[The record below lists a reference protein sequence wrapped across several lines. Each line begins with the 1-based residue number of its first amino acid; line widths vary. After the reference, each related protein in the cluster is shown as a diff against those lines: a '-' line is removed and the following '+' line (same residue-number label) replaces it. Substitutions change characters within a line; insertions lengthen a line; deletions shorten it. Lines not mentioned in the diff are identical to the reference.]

1 MSRPPLDEHERALVR
16 DVFRRH
22 PAVSA
27 AILFGSRAKG
37 THAACSDVDLAVVG
51 DVTPLEAEAIAGELE
66 ELPLP
71 YRFDVQPLAR
81 ISHPPL
87 REHIDRVGI
96 CIYRASAVA
105 DAANAMPA
113 SADGPVHPKK
123 R

>member
-1 MSRPPLDEHERALVR
+1 MSRAPLTDHELDLMR

-37 THAACSDVDLAVVG
+37 THTACSDVDLAVGG
-51 DVTPLEAEAIAGELE
+51 DITPLEAEAIAGDLD

-71 YRFDVQPLAR
+71 YQFEVQALTR
-81 ISHPPL
+81 IAHRPL

-96 CIYRASAVA
+96 CIYRAAPGAAV
-105 DAANAMPA
+105 PT
-113 SADGPVHPKK
+113 GLPP
-123 R
+123 

>member
-1 MSRPPLDEHERALVR
+1 MSRGPLTDQELALVR

-37 THAACSDVDLAVVG
+37 THAAFSDVDLAVEG
-51 DVTPLEAEAIAGELE
+51 DITPLEAEAIAGDLD

-71 YRFDVQPLAR
+71 YQFEVQALTR
-81 ISHPPL
+81 IAHRPL

-96 CIYRASAVA
+96 CIYRAAPGAAV
-105 DAANAMPA
+105 PT
-113 SADGPVHPKK
+113 GLPP
-123 R
+123 